1 MNVDD
6 ISNIGSR
13 IKDRRKKKSLTIM
26 ELSQY
31 TGLSTGYLSNI
42 ERNQTSPTLTALGV
56 ICNVLGV
63 SVTDI
68 LQTESED
75 KVVIRKKEMDIKQYP
90 ELNQTIKVID
100 FGKDR
105 ELFEFTVVAP
115 GKIEKVI
122 EVKHFHDEMGTIL
135 RGSLVVV
142 MEGKRYVLKKGDS
155 IYIEAQTAHYLLNE
169 SDKVCE
175 SLWIYKR
182 NNR

>member
-42 ERNQTSPTLTALGV
+42 ERNQTSPTLSALSV

-68 LQTESED
+68 LQTEAEE
-75 KVVIRKKEMDIKQYP
+75 KIVIRKKDMKIKQYP

-115 GKIEKVI
+115 GKTAEVM

-142 MEGKRYVLKKGDS
+142 MEGQRYVLKKGDS
-155 IYIEAQTAHYLLNE
+155 IYIEAQTGHYLLNE